1 MKKIVFLGIIITF
14 LFVFVEKSYAIYDPK
29 SVSNNK
35 FGIHILFPEEISEA
49 AALVNS
55 SGGDW
60 GYVTIP
66 IRASDRDLE
75 KWQTFM
81 DNCRKY
87 HVIPI
92 VRLATDGDYF
102 EKASWSKPTEYD
114 IIDFTNFL
122 NSLNWPVK
130 NRYIVVYNEVNRG
143 DEWGGIPNAS
153 EYAKILNFAADEFKK
168 KNSDFFIISAGFDNA
183 SINVAN
189 TYVNQYDYM
198 YQMKDAVPGIFSK
211 IDGIASHSYPNPG
224 FSSPP
229 SSAKNGI
236 FSFFYQKNI
245 ANNLSGKD
253 MPVFITETGWS
264 DDEVSQ
270 TQQSVYYEDS
280 FRNYWND
287 EDIIAI
293 TPFILSANHGPFRVF
308 TFIKDSEKTKIYY
321 TYKNLIKTSGKP
333 YLTNSVKNIN
343 KVNIFY
349 KTEKFDIKYNLNSIL
364 KTFDKSSKTFFKW
377 LLNT

>member
-1 MKKIVFLGIIITF
+1 MIITAF
-14 LFVFVEKSYAIYDPK
+14 LFIYVGKSYAIYDPK
-29 SVSNNK
+29 SVANNK
-35 FGIHILFPEEISEA
+35 FGIHILFTEEISEA

-55 SGGDW
+55 NGGDW

-81 DNCRKY
+81 DNCRK
-87 HVIPI
+87 HHIIPI

-114 IIDFTNFL
+114 ILDFANFL
-122 NSLNWPVK
+122 DSLNWPTK
-130 NRYIVVYNEVNRG
+130 NRYIIVYNEVNRG
-143 DEWGGIPNAS
+143 DEWGGIPNAF
-153 EYAKILNFAADEFKK
+153 EYAKILSYAVDEFKK
-168 KNSDFFIISAGFDNA
+168 KNNDFFIISAGFDNA

-189 TYVNQYDYM
+189 MYVNQYTYM
-198 YQMKDAVPGIFSK
+198 YEMEEAVPGIFAK
-211 IDGIASHSYPNPG
+211 IDGISSHSYPNPG

-236 FSFFYQKNI
+236 FSFFYQKDI

-264 DDEVSQ
+264 EDAVSQ
-270 TQQSVYYEDS
+270 VQQSVYYEDS

-287 EDIIAI
+287 QSIIAV

-308 TFIKDSEKTKIYY
+308 SFIKNDEKTKIYY
-321 TYKNLIKTSGKP
+321 TYKGLAKNSGKP
-333 YLTNSVKNIN
+333 ILTSQVNGFNKIN
-343 KVNIFY
+343 LFY
-349 KTEKFDIKYNLNSIL
+349 KTEAFDLKYNLNSIL

-377 LLNT
+377 LLDA